1 MKAATNTTES
11 WPLWKKLIIL
21 LAGLSL
27 GLAYTSGLLADK
39 KETLGIL
46 QGHFPDQTVTE
57 VANEKPYY
65 EVKGRDSGL
74 REMLVIVEETQGW
87 GGPLTVGSVIDTE
100 GVLRNVLVL
109 DHKETPSFF
118 DHLVQNG
125 FFRQFADKQVDAPL
139 KTGTDIDAISSATVS
154 SVGFTKGVRLGTHWA
169 GREVFAKD
177 IPPEQEVWKIG
188 HEEYLLIGLYA
199 LILICLLR
207 KYFRLRLYVLVL
219 SIAFVGFYANRTI
232 SISNI
237 GSLLLGYIPAPHEQ
251 LFWWLLVVGTLVL
264 TLLLGKNFYC
274 AWMCP
279 FGGMQEFITKVGGLN
294 FRVSRRL
301 EKILRGMVYFLLWF
315 ALMIIFITRNPALGN
330 FEPFAVLFSLHGLGV
345 QWYLVTLA
353 LLGAFVIPKFWCR
366 FFCPVGGFLK
376 QVVWLKRVLTARFR
390 LPVVSRKELSDE
402 EKVRC

>member
-1 MKAATNTTES
+1 MKAVIHTTER
-11 WPLWKKLIIL
+11 WPFGKKLIVL
-21 LAGLSL
+21 LAVLSL
-27 GLAYTSGLLADK
+27 ALAYASGLLANK
-39 KETLGIL
+39 QETLVVL
-46 QGHFPDQTVTE
+46 QGHFPDQTVTR
-57 VANEKPYY
+57 VTSEKPYF
-65 EVKGRDSGL
+65 EVKNRDSGL
-74 REMLVIVEETQGW
+74 REMLVVVEETQGW
-87 GGPLTVGSVIDTE
+87 GGPLTVGSVINTE
-100 GVLRNVLVL
+100 GVLQKVLVL

-125 FFRQFADKQVDAPL
+125 FFNQFADKPVDAPL
-139 KTGTDIDAISSATVS
+139 QTGTDIDAISSATVS
-154 SVGFTKGVRLGTHWA
+154 SVGFTKGVRLGAHWV
-169 GREVFAKD
+169 GTEIFGME
-177 IPPEQEVWKIG
+177 IPPEKEEWKIG
-188 HEEYLLIGLYA
+188 HEEFLLLGLYA
-199 LILICLLR
+199 LILLCLLK
-207 KYFRLRLYVLVL
+207 KYYRLRLYVLAASV
-219 SIAFVGFYANRTI
+219 AFVGFYVNRTI

-237 GSLLLGYIPAPHEQ
+237 GSLLLGYVPAPHEQ

-279 FGGMQEFITKVGGLN
+279 FGGLQEFITKVGGLN

-376 QVVWLKRVLTARFR
+376 QVVWLKRALTARFR

>member
-1 MKAATNTTES
+1 MKAATHTTERWS
-11 WPLWKKLIIL
+11 LGKKLIIL
-21 LAGLSL
+21 LAVLSL
-27 GLAYTSGLLADK
+27 ALAYASGLLADK
-39 KETLGIL
+39 KETLEIL
-46 QGHFPDQTVTE
+46 QGHFPDQTVVRVTP
-57 VANEKPYY
+57 EKPYY
-65 EVKGRDSGL
+65 EVKNRNSGL
-74 REMLVIVEETQGW
+74 REMLVIVEQTQGW
-87 GGPLTVGSVIDTE
+87 GGPLTVGSVIDTD
-100 GVLRNVLVL
+100 GVLRNILVL

-169 GREVFAKD
+169 GRQVFARD

-219 SIAFVGFYANRTI
+219 SVAFVGFYANRTI

-237 GSLLLGYIPAPHEQ
+237 GSLLLGYVPPPHEQ
-251 LFWWLLVVGTLVL
+251 LFWWLLVVGVL
-264 TLLLGKNFYC
+264 GLTILLGKNFYC

-279 FGGMQEFITKVGGLN
+279 FGGMQEFITRVGGLN
-294 FRVSRRL
+294 VKVSGPL
-301 EKILRGMVYFLLWF
+301 EKVLRGMVYLLLWF

-376 QVVWLKRVLTARFR
+376 QVVWLKRAIAVRFR